1 MNRTYQMSLKNFY
14 SSILFLI
21 IFIRKEGF
29 LYQTHAKLH
38 KNQFKNS
45 LSFNKINVL
54 KETLPLHQQA
64 SPFFTPHT
72 IYGSRR
78 RRQNIMKNVLPENI
92 LIKIFF

>member
-54 KETLPLHQQA
+54 KETLPLQSYTNKLLHF
-64 SPFFTPHT
+64 SLHT
-72 IYGSRR
+72 RYMAVDDDG
-78 RRQNIMKNVLPENI
+78 
-92 LIKIFF
+92 KI